1 MLPQGFPERML
12 HLLGEAEFAEFL
24 ASYERPR
31 SAGLRLNP
39 RKPLPDGASLPFC
52 EAQVPWEPNGYY
64 VCEGSRPGLHPW
76 HDAGAYYLQE
86 PSAMAPARLLDA
98 QPGER
103 VLDLCAAP
111 GGKTTQ
117 LAAAMQGSGLLVCNE
132 IHPRRAQVLASNIE
146 RLGIPNALVLSE
158 HPAKLAQRFPGYFD
172 RILVDAPCSGEGMFR
187 KEEAAVTDW
196 SEATVAMC
204 AARQQEIL
212 ASAAEMLAPGGRL
225 VYSTCTFS
233 PEENEGVI
241 SAFLHAHPAFSVEP
255 VEAPWFSPARPDWID
270 DPAPGLEHA
279 FRLWPHRLRGEGHF
293 AAVLRSHADGTRQDV
308 PTERPA
314 QLPAAAADFLRS
326 CTQPMPDGVPVCFGS
341 VCYLAPAETPAL
353 SGLRVLRAGLELGIP
368 EYLVYRQPF
377 PGPGLGI
384 RIIGEVTEEKVKIV
398 QEADA
403 IYREEI
409 AKAGIDKGLG
419 QYFAALTNMRSVGVM
434 GDFRTYDYAIA
445 LRAVNTSDFMTAD
458 AAQIPWE
465 VLAKVT
471 NRIVNE
477 VKGVNRV
484 MYDCTGKP
492 PATIEFE

>member
-117 LAAAMQGSGLLVCNE
+117 LAAAMQGRGLLVCNE

-279 FRLWPHRLRGEGHF
+279 FRLWPHCLRGEGHF
-293 AAVLRSHADGTRQDV
+293 AAVLRSHADGARQDV
-308 PTERPA
+308 PTERAA

-326 CTQPMPDGVPVCFGS
+326 CTQPLPDGVPVCFGS

-368 EYLVYRQPF
+368 ENLVYRQPF
-377 PGPGLGI
+377 PGPGLGV
-384 RIIGEVTEEKVKIV
+384 RIIGEVTAEKVRIV
-398 QEADA
+398 QDADA

-409 AKAGIDKGLG
+409 AKAGIDRTLG
-419 QYFAALTNMRSVGVM
+419 QYFAALTNMRSVGCM
-434 GDFRTYDYAIA
+434 GDVRTYDYAIA
-445 LRAVNTSDFMTAD
+445 LRAVLTSDFMTAD
-458 AAQIPWE
+458 WTRIPYD
-465 VLAKVT
+465 VLDRVSV
-471 NRIVNE
+471 RIVNE
-477 VKGVNRV
+477 VPHINRIV
-484 MYDCTGKP
+484 YDITSKP
-492 PATIEFE
+492 PATIEWE